1 MSARRLFV
9 LLEWDGEIGAA
20 TKVVGVL
27 GTEPGREAVTEW
39 VPGEPDACVRW
50 YWRLAEGLGPE
61 RLEAWL
67 DERAS
72 LGMAETEDPGT
83 ELDLRTAVAVVL
95 DARLAEPMIPD
106 PDPAPAPQEV

>member
-50 YWRLAEGLGPE
+50 YWRLAEGLEPA

-67 DERAS
+67 AESAS
-72 LGMAETEDPGT
+72 LGMAEAADPGA
-83 ELDLRTAVAVVL
+83 ELDMRTAVAAVL
-95 DARLAEPMIPD
+95 DARLADPVIADAGIEP
-106 PDPAPAPQEV
+106 ATEEV